1 MKKTSS
7 HLPKSPAQR
16 EYIAE
21 ATKVAAHPVR
31 SAILETLRGELPLT
45 SRELVEKL
53 EDRGS
58 PEAIRELPY
67 EELKQK
73 RYNLYHHLELL
84 ENLDLIRSERIDGK
98 TKVYR
103 VNRPSHP
110 LATVVILSER
120 QINENLEE
128 FFRFREVLEEI
139 EGERVPT
146 PEKIKRVE
154 ITFHY
159 E

>member
-1 MKKTSS
+1 M
-7 HLPKSPAQR
+7 
-16 EYIAE
+16 
-21 ATKVAAHPVR
+21 
-31 SAILETLRGELPLT
+31 
-45 SRELVEKL
+45 EKL
-53 EDRGS
+53 EDRDS
-58 PEAIRELPY
+58 PETIRELPY

-120 QINENLEE
+120 QINENLEV